1 MVGLLWTAS
10 ARIGSGQPPAT
21 PAFRIVDATTGQSI
35 GAARV
40 TLPSQDIAT
49 AAGADGSV
57 SLEMLSNALLAQPG
71 CVVRV
76 RAPGYN
82 EATVPC
88 AAFVRPDTI
97 TVPLV
102 AERVRLSEQVVVTA
116 RLDQAATE
124 TVPRA
129 TTVVTAEQLE
139 RRQPRTTPE
148 ALAEAPGVWVQKTNH
163 GGGSPII
170 RGLVGNQI
178 LVLVD
183 GIRLNNSTF
192 RYGPN
197 QYLSTVDVFSLD
209 RIEVVRGAG
218 SVLFGSDALG
228 GVMSV
233 ITRQPE
239 LSASGRRVS
248 GRAVAR
254 LVSGDMEQSARGEA
268 AYASPRLGLRG
279 GVSVRS
285 FGDLRAGGHLGVEAP
300 SGYQE
305 VAGDARL
312 LLRASSTATLSA
324 GWQYVHQDDVPRFDQ
339 VSQRGFSRW
348 SFAPQERHLAWA
360 RLNQAVPSAWMQ
372 TLTATVSYQRSRER
386 RERQTRGST
395 LLITEEDTVDSIGVL
410 AEGKTMPLTGL
421 SVRYG
426 LDAYRDQVGSG
437 RQDHDTAAGT
447 SRTRRGLY
455 PDGARA
461 RSAELFA
468 VAAWSKGRAT
478 IDGGVRR
485 TWASASAAD
494 PTFGAIAINPSAT
507 IGSLAGAWQASGGLA
522 LYGVAA
528 QAFRA
533 PNIDDISTLGA
544 FDFGV
549 EVPSTDLLPE
559 RSLSLEAGVKWRR
572 PRVAVSTAV
581 WRLSLADLIDRVRG
595 TYDGSDTWEGQRV
608 YRRANVGDAYLRGVE
623 VEARTA
629 VWDHLE
635 ASGFLAYAYG
645 QQVATGQPM
654 RRVPPL
660 NGQLAVT
667 WRDRRFDAEAAWRV
681 AARQDRL
688 AQGDR
693 DDHRINP
700 AGTPGWSVLDLRASF
715 AFTPSLR
722 VIGGA
727 GNLFDEAYRLH
738 GSGIDGIG
746 RHVSVSLRVGRP

>member
-1 MVGLLWTAS
+1 MALLWAAS
-10 ARIGSGQPPAT
+10 ARTVSGQVPSMSAV
-21 PAFRIVDATTGQSI
+21 RVVDGTTGQPV
-35 GAARV
+35 GTARV
-40 TLPSQDIAT
+40 TVPSQDIAL
-49 AAGADGSV
+49 AAGADGRV
-57 SLEMLSNALLAQPG
+57 SLHALPDVLLAQPG

-76 RAPGYN
+76 WAAGYN
-82 EATVPC
+82 DRMVPC
-88 AAFVRPDTI
+88 AAFARAEPI
-97 TVPLV
+97 TVALV
-102 AERVRLSEQVVVTA
+102 ADHVRLAEQVVVTA
-116 RLDQAATE
+116 RLNQAAAE
-124 TVPRA
+124 SLPRA
-129 TTVVTAEQLE
+129 TTVVTAEELE

-163 GGGSPII
+163 GGGSPVI

-183 GIRLNNSTF
+183 GIRLNNATF

-197 QYLSTVDVFSLD
+197 QYLSTVDVFGLD

-228 GVMSV
+228 GAINV
-233 ITRQPE
+233 ITRQPD
-239 LSASGRRVS
+239 LAASGQKVS

-285 FGDLRAGGHLGVEAP
+285 FGDLRAGGSLGVEAP

-312 LLRASSTATLSA
+312 LLRATSTATLSA

-348 SFAPQERHLAWA
+348 SVAPQQRHLAWA
-360 RLNQAVPSAWMQ
+360 RLHQAVPSAWIQ
-372 TLTATVSYQRSRER
+372 NLTVTGSYQRSAER
-386 RERQTRGST
+386 RERQARASV
-395 LLITEEDTVDSIGVL
+395 LLVTEEDTVHSVGVL
-410 AEGKTMPLTGL
+410 AEGTTTPVTGL

-426 LDAYRDQVGSG
+426 LDVYQDRVGSG
-437 RQDHDTAAGT
+437 RQDRDLVAGT

-478 IDGGVRR
+478 VDGGVRR
-485 TWASASAAD
+485 TWASADAAD
-494 PTFGAIAINPSAT
+494 AAFGAIAINPSAT
-507 IGSLAGAWQASGGLA
+507 IGSLAAGWQVGSGVSI
-522 LYGVAA
+522 YGVAA

-533 PNIDDISTLGA
+533 PNIDDMSTLGA

-549 EVPSTDLLPE
+549 EVPSADLLPE
-559 RSLSLEAGVKWRR
+559 RSLSLEAGVRWRR
-572 PRVAVSTAV
+572 PRAAVSAGV

-595 TYDGSDTWEGQRV
+595 TYEGSDTWEGQRV
-608 YRRANVGDAYLRGVE
+608 YRRANVGDAYLRGGE
-623 VEARTA
+623 LEARA
-629 VWDHLE
+629 ALRDNLE

-645 QQVATGQPM
+645 QQVATAQPM

-660 NGQLAVT
+660 NGQVALM
-667 WRDRRFDAEAAWRV
+667 WRDRRFDAEAAWRL

-693 DDHRINP
+693 DDHRMNP
-700 AGTPGWSVLDLRASF
+700 TGTPGWSVVDVRGSF

-722 VIGGA
+722 VIGSA
-727 GNLFDEAYRLH
+727 GNLFDQAYRLH
-738 GSGIDGIG
+738 GSGIDGMG
-746 RHVSVSLRVGRP
+746 RHVSISLRVGTP